1 MERISDK
8 GVENCCGSGIC
19 MGVYRWKAIVSVLC
33 LAVWLPATQHCRL
46 ENLPGLGFLR
56 CPGDTDEKSGCAG
69 DSCDT
74 VEKGNY
80 KPSDHERVVPA
91 PVCLA
96 MVCSLELCGDIFQK
110 RDPCFEVST
119 FPPPD
124 LPKGWQ
130 FLTRTASPPRA
141 PSLAS

>member
-1 MERISDK
+1 MCI
-8 GVENCCGSGIC
+8 GVK
-19 MGVYRWKAIVSVLC
+19 RWKAIVSLLC
-33 LAVWLPATQHCRL
+33 LATRLPATQHCRL

-56 CPGDTDEKSGCAG
+56 CTGDTDGKSDCSG

-74 VEKGNY
+74 VEKGSY
-80 KPSDHERVVPA
+80 KPSDHESVLPA

-96 MVCSLELCGDIFQK
+96 QVCAFELCADVFKK

-124 LPKGWQ
+124 
-130 FLTRTASPPRA
+130 
-141 PSLAS
+141 